1 MVHVMLV
8 AKQAWAS
15 KTQPCMQMGGNELE
29 EVLWLFEVVQWAMAE
44 GGLGG
49 MGRQHSCLHAVPK
62 NEIWRGVS
70 VSSFDARSSSTLQR
84 RRSHT
89 LSALLPSGSEIWE
102 WTQAVFFVKGFVFL
116 VKGACFLL
124 LLGLCFVLLLP
135 VLFCWLLPGFCC
147 SAAASAV
154 AAFKASL
161 SGVCCCVLPFLL

>member
-102 WTQAVFFVKGFVFL
+102 WTHDVTWIRRSLWNHPTSWGRGRCFKGL
-116 VKGACFLL
+116 GAQVRARTEDHRRH
-124 LLGLCFVLLLP
+124 GRRAGALP
-135 VLFCWLLPGFCC
+135 ARTGP
-147 SAAASAV
+147 
-154 AAFKASL
+154 
-161 SGVCCCVLPFLL
+161 